1 MTDAYCLEYARDDI
15 HIDTSNVSV
24 TTAAN
29 SAHASLEPT
38 AHASVESTIDYLETC
53 STSTFV
59 MHAQVDNISSPC
71 NVHSDSTT
79 ISRIQLMGE
88 IQGSDIE
95 NAKALLK
102 IRGLKQFQISYLA
115 AIKQDEDVII
125 VQPTGSGKSVC
136 FTLLALL
143 SPGKISLV
151 IEPVVAIIINQ
162 VETLQ

>member
-1 MTDAYCLEYARDDI
+1 
-15 HIDTSNVSV
+15 
-24 TTAAN
+24 
-29 SAHASLEPT
+29 
-38 AHASVESTIDYLETC
+38 
-53 STSTFV
+53 
-59 MHAQVDNISSPC
+59 
-71 NVHSDSTT
+71 
-79 ISRIQLMGE
+79 MGE

-102 IRGLKQFQISYLA
+102 IRGLKQFQISCLA
-115 AIKQDEDVII
+115 AVKQDEDVII

-162 VETLQ
+162 VETLQCKGIDAVALGRAADTNKSANFRRVFQSSSNAPCLVFCTPEYLLECHRLSTTWVQVGSFALL